1 MEAVISSL
9 GKLLVSAIPT
19 FVLLLLLHFY
29 LKWAFYGPMD
39 RLLRERWEATE
50 GARKAADE
58 SLANAQEKAD
68 AYEQAIRD
76 ARGELYQ
83 EHEEMRRKR
92 EEQQAAALAEAR
104 QKTDGMVREAKA
116 ELTSETEAAKQ
127 SLRAETEA
135 LAEEIAGAV
144 LSGRSG

>member
-1 MEAVISSL
+1 MEVVISSL

-19 FVLLLLLHFY
+19 FVLLILLHFY

-39 RLLRERWEATE
+39 RLLKERWEATE

-58 SLANAQEKAD
+58 SLASAQEKAG

-76 ARGELYQ
+76 ARGELYK

-92 EEQQAAALAEAR
+92 EEQQAASLDQAR
-104 QKTDGMVREAKA
+104 QKTALMVREAKDQLA
-116 ELTSETEAAKQ
+116 SQAEAAKQ

-135 LAEEIAGAV
+135 LAEEITGAV